1 MIPDVGGSN
10 PLGHPKAMS
19 RKVKSQLIREAVVC
33 RTVSF
38 CCAEC
43 EGALVNKVKDAGPFE
58 KILTMTIG
66 EDAIE
71 VAKKTAARR
80 LAGEV
85 KIKGFRPGKAP
96 MKVIESAVGVA
107 TLRREAIDDALPAA
121 LTEAFEETELEPA
134 VTPRLEDIRDGDGD
148 GVEVDVLVTMWPTV
162 KKPPKYKGR
171 KIELDVAEIDDAAVD
186 DQIERMRNQFADLE
200 DVDREAFDD
209 DFAIVDVTTSKD
221 GEEFSAGSATD
232 MLFEVGAGMFL
243 DGMDDALRG
252 RAAGDIEQFE
262 TTLPESFGEDGGAA
276 VSVRVLIKQVKA
288 KRLPELT
295 DEWVDDMTEFESVAE
310 MRQELAEQLT
320 RARQAGLRAE
330 FERVLLQ
337 QLVDDL
343 NLDLP
348 EALVDAEMDGVFHRF
363 AHRLEQQGIEFGQ
376 YLALTGQDQETFLG
390 DLRSQADVNL
400 KTRVMIESIAASEGI
415 VVEESEMDETVEQ
428 LAAASKMDVADYRK
442 ALTEG
447 GQEKAL
453 SGDILRRKAVDRLLE
468 LAVPVDGTG
477 SEIDLSPDEDPE
489 DKETDDADSAAEGEA
504 EQADED
510 TADEGADEQSDESE
524 KSDLNPESGQAETE

>member
-1 MIPDVGGSN
+1 
-10 PLGHPKAMS
+10 MS
-19 RKVKSQLIREAVVC
+19 
-33 RTVSF
+33 
-38 CCAEC
+38 
-43 EGALVNKVKDAGPFE
+43 KVKDAGRFE

-71 VAKKTAARR
+71 TAKKTAARR

-96 MKVIESAVGVA
+96 MKVIESAVGA
-107 TLRREAIDDALPAA
+107 DTLRREAIDDALPAA
-121 LTEAFEETELEPA
+121 LSEAFEQTDLEPA
-134 VTPRLEDIRDGDGD
+134 ITPRLEDIRDGEGD
-148 GVEVDVLVTMWPTV
+148 GVEVDVLVTMWPSI

-171 KIELDVAEIDDAAVD
+171 RIELDVAEIDDAAVD

-209 DFAIVDVTTSKD
+209 DFVIVDVTTSKG
-221 GEEFSAGSATD
+221 GEDFAAGSATD
-232 MLFEVGAGMFL
+232 MLVEVGAGMFL

-252 RAAGDIEQFE
+252 KGAGSIEQFE
-262 TTLPESFGEDGGAA
+262 TTLPESFGPDGGAE

-288 KRLPELT
+288 KRLPKLT
-295 DEWVDDMTEFESVAE
+295 DEWVDDMTEFETVAE
-310 MRQELAEQLT
+310 MRDELAEQLT
-320 RARQAGLRAE
+320 RARQARLRVE

-343 NLDLP
+343 DLELP
-348 EALVDAEMDGVFHRF
+348 EALVESEMDGVFHRF

-376 YLALTGQDQETFLG
+376 YLAITGQDQETFLA
-390 DLRSQADVNL
+390 DLRSQADVNI
-400 KTRVMIESIAASEGI
+400 KTRVIIESIAASEKI
-415 VVEESEMDETVEQ
+415 VVEESEMDETVGQ
-428 LAAASKMDVADYRK
+428 LAAASKMDVVDYRD

-453 SGDILRRKAVDRLLE
+453 SGDILRRKAIDRLLE

-477 SEIDLSPDEDPE
+477 NEIDLSPDEDPE
-489 DKETDDADSAAEGEA
+489 DTETDDAESAAKGEA
-504 EQADED
+504 EPADED
-510 TADEGADEQSDESE
+510 AVDDRADEQSDESQ
-524 KSDLNPESGQAETE
+524 KSELNPESDQAETE

>member
-1 MIPDVGGSN
+1 
-10 PLGHPKAMS
+10 
-19 RKVKSQLIREAVVC
+19 
-33 RTVSF
+33 VS
-38 CCAEC
+38 
-43 EGALVNKVKDAGPFE
+43 KVKDAGPFE

-71 VAKKTAARR
+71 AAKKTAARR

-96 MKVIESAVGVA
+96 LKVIESAVGA
-107 TLRREAIDDALPAA
+107 DTLRREAIDDALPAA
-121 LTEAFEETELEPA
+121 LSEAFEQTDLEPA

-148 GVEVDVLVTMWPTV
+148 GVEVDVLVTMWPRL

-209 DFAIVDVTTSKD
+209 DFVIVDVNTSRD
-221 GEEFSAGSATD
+221 GEEFAAGSATD

-252 RAAGDIEQFE
+252 KGAGSIEQFE
-262 TTLPESFGEDGGAA
+262 TTLPESFGPDGGAE

-295 DEWVDDMTEFESVAE
+295 DEWAEDMTEFATVAE
-310 MRQELAEQLT
+310 MREELA
-320 RARQAGLRAE
+320 
-330 FERVLLQ
+330 
-337 QLVDDL
+337 VDDL
-343 NLDLP
+343 KLDLP
-348 EALVDAEMDGVFHRF
+348 EALVESEMDGVFHRF

-376 YLALTGQDQETFLG
+376 YLAITGQDQEAFLA
-390 DLRSQADVNL
+390 DLRSQADVNI
-400 KTRVMIESIAASEGI
+400 KTRVMIEAIAESEEI
-415 VVEESEMDETVEQ
+415 AVEESEMDETVGQ
-428 LAAASKMDVADYRK
+428 LAAASKMDVAEYRN

-453 SGDILRRKAVDRLLE
+453 SGDILRRKAIDRLLE

-477 SEIDLSPDEDPE
+477 NEIDLSPDEGAE
-489 DKETDDADSAAEGEA
+489 DTETDDVESAAKGEA
-504 EQADED
+504 EQAGED
-510 TADEGADEQSDESE
+510 TADDRADEQSDESE
-524 KSDLNPESGQAETE
+524 KSEPDPESDRAETE

>member
-1 MIPDVGGSN
+1 M
-10 PLGHPKAMS
+10 
-19 RKVKSQLIREAVVC
+19 
-33 RTVSF
+33 T
-38 CCAEC
+38 
-43 EGALVNKVKDAGPFE
+43 KVKDAGPFE

-66 EDAIE
+66 KDAIE
-71 VAKKTAARR
+71 AAKKTAARR

-96 MKVIESAVGVA
+96 MKVIESAVGA
-107 TLRREAIDDALPAA
+107 DTLRREAIDDALPAA
-121 LTEAFEETELEPA
+121 LTAAFEQTDLEPA
-134 VTPRLEDIRDGDGD
+134 VTPRLKDIRDGDGG
-148 GVEVDVLVTMWPTV
+148 GVEVDVLVTLWPSL

-171 KIELDVAEIDDAAVD
+171 RIELDVAEIDEAAVD

-209 DFAIVDVTTSKD
+209 DFVIVDVTTSKG
-221 GEEFSAGSATD
+221 GEEFAAGSATD

-252 RAAGDIEQFE
+252 KGAGSIEQFE
-262 TTLPESFGEDGGAA
+262 TTLPESFGSDGGAK

-295 DEWVDDMTEFESVAE
+295 DEWVDDMTEFDTVAE

-320 RARQAGLRAE
+320 RARQVTLRAE

-343 NLDLP
+343 KLDLP
-348 EALVDAEMDGVFHRF
+348 EALVDSEMDGAFHRF
-363 AHRLEQQGIEFGQ
+363 AHRLEKQGIEFGQ
-376 YLALTGQDQETFLG
+376 YLALTGQDQEAFLA
-390 DLRSQADVNL
+390 DLRSQADVNI
-400 KTRVMIESIAASEGI
+400 KTRVMIESIAASEKI
-415 VVEESEMDETVEQ
+415 VVEDSEMDETVGQ
-428 LAAASKMDVADYRK
+428 LAAASKMEVADYRN

-453 SGDILRRKAVDRLLE
+453 SGDILRRKAIDRLLE

-477 SEIDLSPDEDPE
+477 NEIDLSLERGPE
-489 DKETDDADSAAEGEA
+489 DTEIDDAGSTAKGKAGEA
-504 EQADED
+504 DEENADDRAE
-510 TADEGADEQSDESE
+510 AQSNESE
-524 KSDLNPESGQAETE
+524 TSEPTSESDQAETE

>member
-1 MIPDVGGSN
+1 
-10 PLGHPKAMS
+10 MS
-19 RKVKSQLIREAVVC
+19 RKVKSQLIREAVVY

-310 MRQELAEQLT
+310 MRQ
-320 RARQAGLRAE
+320 
-330 FERVLLQ
+330 
-337 QLVDDL
+337 
-343 NLDLP
+343 
-348 EALVDAEMDGVFHRF
+348 
-363 AHRLEQQGIEFGQ
+363 
-376 YLALTGQDQETFLG
+376 
-390 DLRSQADVNL
+390 
-400 KTRVMIESIAASEGI
+400 
-415 VVEESEMDETVEQ
+415 
-428 LAAASKMDVADYRK
+428 
-442 ALTEG
+442 
-447 GQEKAL
+447 
-453 SGDILRRKAVDRLLE
+453 
-468 LAVPVDGTG
+468 
-477 SEIDLSPDEDPE
+477 
-489 DKETDDADSAAEGEA
+489 
-504 EQADED
+504 
-510 TADEGADEQSDESE
+510 
-524 KSDLNPESGQAETE
+524 